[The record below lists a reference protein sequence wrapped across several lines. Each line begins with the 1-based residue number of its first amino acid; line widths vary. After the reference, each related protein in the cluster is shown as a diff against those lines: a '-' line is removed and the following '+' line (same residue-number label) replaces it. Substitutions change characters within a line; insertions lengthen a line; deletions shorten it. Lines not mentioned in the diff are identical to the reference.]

1 MIALEAVLLGL
12 VIGAVLGGLGGGG
25 AILTVPALVYLLD
38 QPAQAATTGS
48 LVIVGLSALT
58 GVLPQARSGHVHWR
72 LGLTFGLVGLPA
84 TWLGSRL
91 NHHVDEDVLL
101 LGFSLLMLAAATAM
115 LTDRAGRPRREQ
127 RSAPSTAAQDRAQ
140 DRAQD
145 PAPGADRRPQA
156 TATLARPDA
165 PGRRTRSH
173 LSPVGVV
180 ATALLVGLLTGFF
193 GVGGG
198 FVVVP
203 ALVVVLGMRMQQ
215 AVGTSLLVVALNSG
229 TALLSRLGG
238 PEVDWSVVLPFAL
251 AAMLAAVLGKQLAD
265 RLPARRLTVGFA
277 VLLILVAGYTA
288 WQSVPGITA

>member
-140 DRAQD
+140 D
-145 PAPGADRRPQA
+145 PVPGAGRRSQA

-165 PGRRTRSH
+165 PGRGTRSH
-173 LSPVGVV
+173 FSPVGVV
-180 ATALLVGLLTGFF
+180 TTALLVGLLTGFF

-229 TALLSRLGG
+229 TSLLSRLGE

-277 VLLILVAGYTA
+277 VLLVLVAGYTA